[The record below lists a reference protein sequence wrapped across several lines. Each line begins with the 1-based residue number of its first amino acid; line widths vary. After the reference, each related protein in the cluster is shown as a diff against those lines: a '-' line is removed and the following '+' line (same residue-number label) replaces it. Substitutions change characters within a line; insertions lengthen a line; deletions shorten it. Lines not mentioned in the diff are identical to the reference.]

1 MIHILEASMTHSK
14 EDGYVG
20 KVSFEVANH
29 KQPYEIMLYRKRGK
43 EWGYSLNFLK
53 EPGGEEEIEALEE
66 LLEENDELYNQLI
79 EAAQSKLPIIDK
91 PLT

>member
-1 MIHILEASMTHSK
+1 MINVLDASMTHSK
-14 EDGYVG
+14 ADGYVG
-20 KVSFEVANH
+20 KVTFEVANH

-79 EAAQSKLPIIDK
+79 EAAQSKLPSED
-91 PLT
+91 